1 MMKKL
6 LSILLSMLMVL
17 SFMPTSAFAEGEAD
31 LPVCVCETVCTVESM
46 NTECPVC
53 GDDGALPESCGQYIP
68 AEDGQTDEPDND
80 PAEEDSDTVEQT
92 SSEVAV
98 TLTLLLPDGLSAEG
112 MESVD
117 EFTNKLMRTVGED
130 GKIAPVVLSCEDEGA
145 FSAELAAALS
155 ETDAFKSSTLTA
167 EYDETGDTLTISGAP
182 AESAEL
188 DMNAILTVA
197 MAAMG
202 AYGAAPAEDDHT
214 HCICGGENS
223 VGDHT
228 THTNVTWTG
237 ISSLSEIAAE
247 GNYYLKNDVTSGT
260 WTCRIAGVKLCLNG
274 KTITGTRDFVE
285 LINISAV
292 ASLAITD
299 CQETVGKITNNGV
312 EGSCIYNYGIL
323 TLWNGS
329 ITGSRRGVDNDNT
342 FTMNGGSIRENRY
355 PAGGGGVANSGT
367 FTMNG
372 GSITDN
378 KARHGG
384 GVENDGTF
392 TMTGGSITQNHAGIK
407 GGGVNNWGTFTMTG
421 GSITGNYNDGIYN
434 NDSEYN
440 NYGSTVKL
448 SGNVN
453 ITGNVRGG
461 TLKNGV
467 YIGGTSSNV
476 YLPNGKPVTVES
488 GKPLAATAKVG
499 ITAENPASYPTVV
512 TGTMSTT
519 GFFSDNANYQL
530 IDNGSNGLLLAEVIT
545 FSGVK
550 LLNETGG
557 EEMTGGKTYDG
568 KAVAY
573 DDSGVSYTPTVL
585 GVSLTYTWQK
595 LNGETY
601 SDLTAAPKA
610 AGSYR
615 LLVSA
620 VKNGYTLGTQELAF
634 TISPKPLTVENLKV
648 ADKTY
653 DGTDKAKIIGTPTP
667 NDVVGTDDVMLVL
680 GTPSFTSVNVGENIT
695 IRFTEFT
702 LTGTDKSNYTLIQ
715 PSGITASI
723 TAYSADGTEYSVNSN
738 DWLNVDFVVTAAED
752 WQLSYTN
759 TAEGDWVST
768 LTVSEENN
776 NGRLE
781 FYLKNTSTGA
791 ISEKVTEHYKIDKT
805 APAGEVRIDERNAW
819 QTFVNA
825 ISFNLFYKDAQT
837 VTVTANDNG
846 SGIAKI
852 EYLVTADVL
861 TVEQLADKTFK
872 SYSSTFGIEP
882 DAKLIVY
889 ARITDAAGNM
899 TYLRSDG
906 IVLDSTA
913 PVINGADNGK
923 TYCEAVTLTVTDEY
937 LDTVTLNGEPVTL
950 TDGKLTVNPAEGR
963 QTAIATDKAGNS
975 ISITVTVN
983 DGHTWGEWVSNGDN
997 THTRVCSVNAKHAET
1012 DDCHGGTATCKD
1024 KAVCVVC
1031 GEEYGD
1037 LAPHELTH
1045 IAAKAATTAEFGNTE
1060 YWHCDVCNK
1069 YFSDEKAENEIALA
1083 DTVIS
1088 KLAPKIIAG
1097 DGATVTQ
1104 GEKKALS
1111 FTSDAAFD
1119 DFLRVEV
1126 DGKTVNESS
1135 YTVKSGSTV
1144 VTLNADYVATL
1155 SVGEHTLGIVSESG
1169 TATAKFTVNKKAAET
1184 TGKTDKPD
1192 TNDKTTSPKTGD
1204 SSNLALWIALLF
1216 VSGGAAIGTTVVSR
1230 KKKYN
1235 K

>member
-112 MESVD
+112 MEPVD
-117 EFTNKLMRTVGED
+117 ELTYKLTRTVGED
-130 GKIAPVVLSCEDEGA
+130 GKIDPVVLSCEDEGA
-145 FSAELAAALS
+145 FSAELAAAIS
-155 ETDAFKSSTLTA
+155 ETDAFKSSALTA

-378 KARHGG
+378 KAGHGG

-392 TMTGGSITQNHAGIK
+392 TMTGGSITQNYAAMQ

-488 GKPLAATAKVG
+488 GKSLAATARIG
-499 ITAENPASYPTVV
+499 ITAKNPASYPTVV
-512 TGTMSTT
+512 TGTTSNT
-519 GFFSDNANYQL
+519 GFFSDNAKYQL

-550 LLNETGG
+550 LLNEVGG
-557 EEMTGGKTYDG
+557 AEMTGGKTYDG

-573 DDSGVSYTPTVL
+573 DDSAVSYTPTVSD
-585 GVSLTYTWQK
+585 VSLTYTWQK

-653 DGTDKAKIIGTPTP
+653 DGTDKAKIIGTPTL
-667 NDVVGTDDVMLVL
+667 NDFVGTDDVRLVL
-680 GTPSFTSVNVGENIT
+680 GTPSFTSMNVGENIA

-723 TAYSADGTEYSVNSN
+723 TAYNSDGTEYGVNSN
-738 DWLNVDFVVTAAED
+738 DWLNVNFVVTAAEG
-752 WQLSYTN
+752 WQLSLTD
-759 TAEGDWVST
+759 TAEGNWVST

-776 NGRLE
+776 NGTLE

-805 APAGEVRIDERNAW
+805 PPVISGIEDGKFYCEEVTITAEDENFKEFRFNGIPQGPAA
-819 QTFVNA
+819 
-825 ISFNLFYKDAQT
+825 
-837 VTVTANDNG
+837 VTVLPVAFWG
-846 SGIAKI
+846 SQIR
-852 EYLVTADVL
+852 V
-861 TVEQLADKTFK
+861 
-872 SYSSTFGIEP
+872 S
-882 DAKLIVY
+882 
-889 ARITDAAGNM
+889 
-899 TYLRSDG
+899 
-906 IVLDSTA
+906 
-913 PVINGADNGK
+913 
-923 TYCEAVTLTVTDEY
+923 AV
-937 LDTVTLNGEPVTL
+937 
-950 TDGKLTVNPAEGR
+950 
-963 QTAIATDKAGNS
+963 DKAGN
-975 ISITVTVN
+975 ITGVTVN
-983 DGHTWGEWVSNGDN
+983 IGHDWGDWVSNGDD
-997 THTRVCSVNAKHAET
+997 THTRVCKVNSEHTET
-1012 DDCHGGTATCKD
+1012 ADCHGGEATCKD
-1024 KAVCVVC
+1024 RAICDDCKTAY
-1031 GEEYGD
+1031 GE
-1037 LAPHELTH
+1037 LAPHNHTNLQH
-1045 IAAKAATTAEFGNTE
+1045 FPAKEATKDAEGNIE
-1060 YWHCDVCNK
+1060 YWYCDGCDR
-1069 YFSDEKAENEIALA
+1069 YYSDKDGTMEIQKA
-1083 DTVIS
+1083 DTVIE
-1088 KLAPKIIAG
+1088 KLK
-1097 DGATVTQ
+1097 DDSQ
-1104 GEKKALS
+1104 KEKYCEL
-1111 FTSDAAFD
+1111 FRLI
-1119 DFLRVEV
+1119 LRAVLI
-1126 DGKTVNESS
+1126 
-1135 YTVKSGSTV
+1135 YTVYAV
-1144 VTLNADYVATL
+1144 VI
-1155 SVGEHTLGIVSESG
+1155 GI
-1169 TATAKFTVNKKAAET
+1169 TAIT
-1184 TGKTDKPD
+1184 TIFRIII
-1192 TNDKTTSPKTGD
+1192 NH
-1204 SSNLALWIALLF
+1204 IM
-1216 VSGGAAIGTTVVSR
+1216 
-1230 KKKYN
+1230 
-1235 K
+1235 

>member
-1 MMKKL
+1 MKKL

-392 TMTGGSITQNHAGIK
+392 TMTGGSITQNYAGLR

-421 GSITGNYNDGIYN
+421 GSITGNKNSGIYN

-634 TISPKPLTVENLKV
+634 TISPKEQTAP
-648 ADKTY
+648 
-653 DGTDKAKIIGTPTP
+653 AKPELDSRTK
-667 NDVVGTDDVMLVL
+667 N
-680 GTPSFTSVNVGENIT
+680 
-695 IRFTEFT
+695 
-702 LTGTDKSNYTLIQ
+702 
-715 PSGITASI
+715 SI
-723 TAYSADGTEYSVNSN
+723 TLKAIPDNANGAKAQYRMNDGEWQDSPVFTGLSSGTEYSFTARYAETDNYNASPASEAAMFRTDSSGGYNPPVYYTLTFETNGGDKLSPVSGSYNALIDLSKYTPTRSGYAFTGWYSDKGLTEKITSIRLNGSKTVYAGWQAEQNPNTGANPFTDVNTTDWFYN
-738 DWLNVDFVVTAAED
+738 DVMFVYEKGLMLGTSKTTFSPYGTATRGMMATILWRMEGSPAPKGGNGFADVDAGKWYADAIT
-752 WQLSYTN
+752 W
-759 TAEGDWVST
+759 TAE
-768 LTVSEENN
+768 
-776 NGRLE
+776 NGIFRG
-781 FYLKNTSTGA
+781 YDN
-791 ISEKVTEHYKIDKT
+791 
-805 APAGEVRIDERNAW
+805 
-819 QTFVNA
+819 
-825 ISFNLFYKDAQT
+825 NLFMPEDPIT
-837 VTVTANDNG
+837 R
-846 SGIAKI
+846 
-852 EYLVTADVL
+852 
-861 TVEQLADKTFK
+861 EQLAAIFYRYADYKGYDTSVKGNLSKFKDADKISGYAETAMQWAVG
-872 SYSSTFGIEP
+872 SG
-882 DAKLIVY
+882 LIKG
-889 ARITDAAGNM
+889 R
-899 TYLRSDG
+899 
-906 IVLDSTA
+906 
-913 PVINGADNGK
+913 DNG
-923 TYCEAVTLTVTDEY
+923 TLD
-937 LDTVTLNGEPVTL
+937 P
-950 TDGKLTVNPAEGR
+950 
-963 QTAIATDKAGNS
+963 Q
-975 ISITVTVN
+975 
-983 DGHTWGEWVSNGDN
+983 
-997 THTRVCSVNAKHAET
+997 
-1012 DDCHGGTATCKD
+1012 GTATR
-1024 KAVCVVC
+1024 A
-1031 GEEYGD
+1031 E
-1037 LAPHELTH
+1037 
-1045 IAAKAATTAEFGNTE
+1045 IAAMLHRFIE
-1060 YWHCDVCNK
+1060 K
-1069 YFSDEKAENEIALA
+1069 YDL
-1083 DTVIS
+1083 V
-1088 KLAPKIIAG
+1088 
-1097 DGATVTQ
+1097 Q
-1104 GEKKALS
+1104 G
-1111 FTSDAAFD
+1111 
-1119 DFLRVEV
+1119 
-1126 DGKTVNESS
+1126 
-1135 YTVKSGSTV
+1135 
-1144 VTLNADYVATL
+1144 
-1155 SVGEHTLGIVSESG
+1155 
-1169 TATAKFTVNKKAAET
+1169 
-1184 TGKTDKPD
+1184 
-1192 TNDKTTSPKTGD
+1192 TTSGGMTGWISRNRLQIPQTGD
-1204 SSNLALWIALLF
+1204 SSALGLWGFTLCASLAAFLALGTRQLRRREEEAALQ
-1216 VSGGAAIGTTVVSR
+1216 IIE
-1230 KKKYN
+1230 K
-1235 K
+1235 

>member
-1 MMKKL
+1 MTKKI
-6 LSILLSMLMVL
+6 LSVFLAILMTFVV
-17 SFMPTSAFAEGEAD
+17 MPT
-31 LPVCVCETVCTVESM
+31 
-46 NTECPVC
+46 
-53 GDDGALPESCGQYIP
+53 
-68 AEDGQTDEPDND
+68 
-80 PAEEDSDTVEQT
+80 
-92 SSEVAV
+92 V
-98 TLTLLLPDGLSAEG
+98 T
-112 MESVD
+112 
-117 EFTNKLMRTVGED
+117 F
-130 GKIAPVVLSCEDEGA
+130 
-145 FSAELAAALS
+145 
-155 ETDAFKSSTLTA
+155 
-167 EYDETGDTLTISGAP
+167 
-182 AESAEL
+182 
-188 DMNAILTVA
+188 
-197 MAAMG
+197 
-202 AYGAAPAEDDHT
+202 AEDDHIHCLCGNENSVGDHAAHTAVPWTGISDLSEITKAGNYYLKNDVTLGATWTCSIDGVNLCLNGKTVTGTMKWKEVINISTGAGLAITDCQETVGKITTNNIYSFSGVINYGILTLWNGSIAGVKTGTGGGVRSSGTFTMNGGSIENNEHGGGGGGVANSGTFTMNGGSITGNRAPDGGGVENYGTFTMTGGSITLNTSSAGRGGGVFNAGTFKMSGGTITGNTDGDGGVFNLGTFTVSGNVNITGNSKGNVFLLNGETITVEEGKPLAATARIGITAENPASNPTVVTGTTSVRGFYSDDANYSLVSNGSGGLKLTAGHT
-214 HCICGGENS
+214 HCICGNENS

-378 KARHGG
+378 KAGHGG

-392 TMTGGSITQNHAGIK
+392 TMTGGSITQNYAGLR

-421 GSITGNYNDGIYN
+421 GSITGNKNSGIYN

-573 DDSGVSYTPTVL
+573 DDSGVSYTPTVS
-585 GVSLTYTWQK
+585 GVSLTYTWQVK
-595 LNGETY
+595 NGGTY
-601 SDLTAAPKA
+601 SDLTEAPKA
-610 AGSYR
+610 KGEYR

-620 VKNGYTLGTQELAF
+620 VKNGKSLGTQSLEF
-634 TISPKPLTVENLKV
+634 TIGE
-648 ADKTY
+648 Y
-653 DGTDKAKIIGTPTP
+653 HPT
-667 NDVVGTDDVMLVL
+667 
-680 GTPSFTSVNVGENIT
+680 GE
-695 IRFTEFT
+695 
-702 LTGTDKSNYTLIQ
+702 
-715 PSGITASI
+715 
-723 TAYSADGTEYSVNSN
+723 EYSVNSN
-738 DWLNVDFVVTAAED
+738 DWLNVDFVVTAAEG
-752 WQLSYTN
+752 WQLSLTN
-759 TAEGDWVST
+759 TAEGNWVST

-776 NGRLE
+776 NGTLE

-805 APAGEVRIDERNAW
+805 PPVISGIEDGKFYCEDVTITAEDENFKEFRINGISQGPAA
-819 QTFVNA
+819 
-825 ISFNLFYKDAQT
+825 
-837 VTVTANDNG
+837 VTVLPVEAWG
-846 SGIAKI
+846 SQIR
-852 EYLVTADVL
+852 VTAV
-861 TVEQLADKTFK
+861 
-872 SYSSTFGIEP
+872 
-882 DAKLIVY
+882 
-889 ARITDAAGNM
+889 
-899 TYLRSDG
+899 
-906 IVLDSTA
+906 
-913 PVINGADNGK
+913 
-923 TYCEAVTLTVTDEY
+923 
-937 LDTVTLNGEPVTL
+937 
-950 TDGKLTVNPAEGR
+950 
-963 QTAIATDKAGNS
+963 DKAGN
-975 ISITVTVN
+975 ITGVTVN
-983 DGHTWGEWVSNGDN
+983 IGHDWGDWVSNGDD
-997 THTRVCSVNAKHAET
+997 THTRVCKVNSEHTET
-1012 DDCHGGTATCKD
+1012 ADCHGGAATCTDRAICDDCKQPY
-1024 KAVCVVC
+1024 
-1031 GEEYGD
+1031 GE
-1037 LAPHELTH
+1037 LAPHNHTNLQHFPANE
-1045 IAAKAATTAEFGNTE
+1045 ATKEAEGNIE
-1060 YWHCDVCNK
+1060 YWYCDACDR
-1069 YFSDEKAENEIALA
+1069 YYSDEDGTMEIQKS
-1083 DTVIS
+1083 DTVIE
-1088 KLAPKIIAG
+1088 KLK
-1097 DGATVTQ
+1097 DDSQ
-1104 GEKKALS
+1104 KEKYCEL
-1111 FTSDAAFD
+1111 FRLI
-1119 DFLRVEV
+1119 LRAVLI
-1126 DGKTVNESS
+1126 
-1135 YTVKSGSTV
+1135 YTVYAV
-1144 VTLNADYVATL
+1144 VI
-1155 SVGEHTLGIVSESG
+1155 GI
-1169 TATAKFTVNKKAAET
+1169 TAIT
-1184 TGKTDKPD
+1184 TIFRIII
-1192 TNDKTTSPKTGD
+1192 NH
-1204 SSNLALWIALLF
+1204 IM
-1216 VSGGAAIGTTVVSR
+1216 
-1230 KKKYN
+1230 
-1235 K
+1235 